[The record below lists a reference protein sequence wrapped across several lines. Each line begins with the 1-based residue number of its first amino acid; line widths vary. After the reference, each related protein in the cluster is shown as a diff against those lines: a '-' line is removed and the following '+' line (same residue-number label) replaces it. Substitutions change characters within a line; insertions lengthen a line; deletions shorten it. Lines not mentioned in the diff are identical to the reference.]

1 MTAPWLWKRTQADPS
16 CKVCFKKDGPSAL
29 RRLEHFEADLCHLR
43 SSLLFYSVVVVVRG
57 RGRGRGGGGGGGR
70 GGGGGWWL
78 VVGGW
83 WLVVGGWWLV
93 TGGWWLVVGGWWLVV
108 GGWWWWWL
116 LLWWWWYEH
125 FSPCG
130 LPLTPA
136 VVGG

>member
-43 SSLLFYSVVVVVRG
+43 SSLLFYSVVVVRG

-93 TGGWWLVVGGWWLVV
+93 VGGWWLVVGGWWLVV
-108 GGWWWWWL
+108 GGW
-116 LLWWWWYEH
+116 
-125 FSPCG
+125 
-130 LPLTPA
+130 
-136 VVGG
+136 